1 MRRCVLLTSC
11 VAICFAAICFAADPE
26 RDAAAVITELAASL
40 TARNAE
46 DSLAAFDRAIPG
58 YDKLRANVAALV
70 RQAETQ
76 SYIEIVKNE
85 GDEHVRSIEM
95 TWELRIQRE
104 GDATASRREARVTC
118 KLEKQGKRWR
128 IVGIEPVGFIAP

>member
-1 MRRCVLLTSC
+1 MVRRFLSMIS
-11 VAICFAAICFAADPE
+11 VAAMCFAADPAG
-26 RDAAAVITELAASL
+26 DAAAVITELAASL
-40 TARNAE
+40 TAGNAQAFI
-46 DSLAAFDRAIPG
+46 AAFDRGMPG
-58 YDKLRANVAALV
+58 YDKLRENVTALA
-70 RQAETQ
+70 RQGETQ

-85 GDEHVRSIEM
+85 GDDKSRAIEM

-128 IVGIEPVGFIAP
+128 IVR